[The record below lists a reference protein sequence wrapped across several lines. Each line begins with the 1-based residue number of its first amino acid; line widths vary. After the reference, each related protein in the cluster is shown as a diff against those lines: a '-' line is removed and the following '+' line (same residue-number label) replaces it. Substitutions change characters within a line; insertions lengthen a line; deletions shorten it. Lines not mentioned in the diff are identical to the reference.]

1 MPSIDKPK
9 KIIELT
15 EEQRTI
21 VAAEPG
27 HYVITAVAGSGK
39 TTTLAYRIK
48 HLLEQGVD
56 SRRMLILMFNRSA
69 REDFSVKLQ
78 RVISNHQTCP
88 EVRTFHAMGYRLYQR
103 FIRDGYLPPFQN
115 NILSEKEIQFHI
127 WRMMRQTL
135 SDEALREAKRNK
147 KEHVELCHQFFETV
161 KSGLHPPDLV
171 FEILE
176 LPNKFKYVLS
186 LFDQF
191 EVWRKQQSRISYTD
205 MLYDP
210 VMAIRATPAL
220 AKLVGNKMDVLL
232 VDEYQDTN
240 DIQHEL
246 MKLIAGDRAKITIVG
261 DPDQTIYEF
270 RGAKPEY
277 IIRGFSEEFPD
288 AQNLTLSY
296 SFRYGHKVSLLANHL
311 ITKNKNRQDLLCK
324 SFSSNPATE
333 VSEHKCDNDA
343 ASITKLLSTATLPE
357 LNQTAILARAWS
369 QTVGIELSLLERQ
382 IPYHIEGKN
391 SVFNLVEAQSI
402 RAIIELVA
410 GALSGMSAEERQ
422 EKFELIFHFPHV
434 GLPDGQLKMLAS
446 TLASYTEDWGKILL
460 QLIPNDLKRIQ
471 TIKLERLSK
480 VLTRLTSSN
489 RPVKQLLSLYV
500 QEAELYEGIR
510 SLSLSHDHAE
520 EKVASITGII
530 RFISSLE
537 GDATYILNYLSMLQQ
552 NAEQQ
557 HQEAVTITTIHR
569 AKGLEWDTVLVP
581 GLNDKLMPYSLR
593 SENLT
598 KAELESERR
607 LLYVAMTRAK
617 HSLHLFVPKR
627 HPDALFKP
635 SRFEFE
641 LQIGQSLLLGGSLDR
656 KETSCQLSKG
666 MKASPISLRY
676 AELMQCELKASEVES
691 GDLVHK
697 SMEAPQGKPIWF
709 AQHVQ
714 HCVLGQGL
722 VTGDQA
728 GSFTVE
734 FDDRQ
739 TRVFSKETADRF
751 FTVIEG

>member
-1 MPSIDKPK
+1 MPPIDKP
-9 KIIELT
+9 INMINLT
-15 EEQRTI
+15 EEQLAI
-21 VAAEPG
+21 VAANPA

-39 TTTLAYRIK
+39 TTTLAYRIR

-56 SRRMLILMFNRSA
+56 ARRMLILMFNRSA
-69 REDFSVKLQ
+69 RQDFSVKLQ
-78 RVISNHQTCP
+78 QVLSNHQVSP

-115 NILSEKEIQFHI
+115 NILSEKEIHFHI

-135 SDEALREAKRNK
+135 SDEALRDAKRNK

-161 KSGLHPPDLV
+161 KSGLHPPELV

-186 LFDQF
+186 LYDQF
-191 EVWRKQQSRISYTD
+191 EAWRKQQSRISYTD

-210 VMAIRATPAL
+210 VMAIRAVPAL
-220 AKLVGNKMDVLL
+220 AELVGNKMDVLL

-277 IIRGFSEEFPD
+277 LIRGFSKEFPD

-311 ITKNKNRQDLLCK
+311 ITNNKNRQNLLCK
-324 SFSSNPATE
+324 SFSANPATD
-333 VSEHKCDNDA
+333 VTEHVCENDA
-343 ASITKLLSTATLPE
+343 ASITALLSASTLSE

-369 QTVGIELSLLERQ
+369 QTVGIELSLLERK

-410 GALSGMSAEERQ
+410 GAFSGMSPEERQ
-422 EKFELIFHFPHV
+422 LKFELIFHFPHV
-434 GLPDGQLKMLAS
+434 GLPDTQLKMLAA
-446 TLASYTEDWGKILL
+446 TLASYPEDWGKILQ
-460 QLIPNDLKRIQ
+460 QLIPTDLNRIQ
-471 TIKLERLSK
+471 VIKLERLSK
-480 VLTRLTSSN
+480 VITRLTLSN
-489 RPVKQLLSLYV
+489 RPVKQLLMLYV

-520 EKVASITGII
+520 EKVASIMGIM
-530 RFISSLE
+530 RFISNLE
-537 GDATYILNYLSMLQQ
+537 GNATDILNYLFTLQQ

-557 HQEAVTITTIHR
+557 HQQAVTITTIHR
-569 AKGLEWDTVLVP
+569 AKGLEWDTVLIP
-581 GLNDKLMPYSLR
+581 GLNDKLIPYSLR
-593 SENLT
+593 TENLT
-598 KAELESERR
+598 KAEQESERR

-617 HSLHLFVPKR
+617 LALHLFVPKR
-627 HPDALFKP
+627 HQHALFKP

-641 LQIGQSLLLGGSLDR
+641 LKIEQSLLLGGSLDR
-656 KETSCQLSKG
+656 KETFCELPKG
-666 MKASPISLRY
+666 MKATTISKQY
-676 AELMQCELKASEVES
+676 AEVMQCELQTLEPEPS
-691 GDLVHK
+691 DLAQK
-697 SMEAPQGKPIWF
+697 NTTKPQGKPVWF
-709 AQHVQ
+709 SHHVQ
-714 HCVLGQGL
+714 HCVLGRGI
-722 VTGDQA
+722 VTGDQS

-739 TRVFSKETADRF
+739 ARVFSKETADRF
-751 FTVIEG
+751 FTAIED

>member
-1 MPSIDKPK
+1 MIN
-9 KIIELT
+9 LT
-15 EEQRTI
+15 EEQQSI
-21 VAAEPG
+21 VSAELA

-39 TTTLAYRIK
+39 TTTLAYRIQ
-48 HLLEQGVD
+48 HLLDQGLD
-56 SRRMLILMFNRSA
+56 ARRMLILMFNRSA

-78 RVISNHQTCP
+78 QVLPNHQARP

-103 FIRDGYLPPFQN
+103 FIRDGYLPPFDK
-115 NILSEKEIQFHI
+115 NILSEKEIHFHI
-127 WRMMRQTL
+127 WRLMRQTL
-135 SDEALREAKRNK
+135 SDESLRDAKRNK

-176 LPNKFKYVLS
+176 LPDKFKYVLS

-191 EVWRKQQSRISYTD
+191 EAWRKQYSRISYTD

-220 AKLVGNKMDVLL
+220 AKLVANKMDVLL

-246 MKLIAGDRAKITIVG
+246 MKLIAGERAKITIVG

-277 IIRGFSEEFPD
+277 IIKGFAKEFPA
-288 AQNLTLSY
+288 AQNLSLSY

-324 SFSSNPATE
+324 SFPSNPATE
-333 VSEHKCDNDA
+333 VVEHVGDNDA
-343 ASITKLLSTATLPE
+343 VMISALLSGFSLLALT
-357 LNQTAILARAWS
+357 QTVILARAWS

-382 IPYHIEGKN
+382 IPYHIVGKN

-402 RAIIELVA
+402 RAIIELIA
-410 GALSGMSAEERQ
+410 GAFSSMSVDDRQ
-422 EKFELIFHFPHV
+422 SKFELIFHFPHV
-434 GLPDGQLKMLAS
+434 GLPDSQLKMLAA
-446 TLASYTEDWGKILL
+446 TLASYPEDWGNILL
-460 QLIPNDLKRIQ
+460 QLMPQGLKRIQ
-471 TIKLERLSK
+471 TIKLERLAK
-480 VLTRLTSSN
+480 VLVRLTNSK
-489 RPVKQLLSLYV
+489 RPIKQLLSVYV

-510 SLSLSHDHAE
+510 SLSFSHDHAE
-520 EKVASITGII
+520 EKVASIMGII

-537 GDATYILNYLSMLQQ
+537 GDAESVLNYLFTLQQ
-552 NAEQQ
+552 NAEKQ
-557 HQEAVTITTIHR
+557 HQQAVTITTIHR
-569 AKGLEWDTVLVP
+569 AKGLEWETVLIP
-581 GLNDKLMPYSLR
+581 GLNDKLIPYSLR

-598 KAELESERR
+598 KEALESERR

-617 HSLHLFVPKR
+617 QSLHIFIPKR
-627 HPDALFKP
+627 DQNALLKP

-641 LQIGQSLLLGGSLDR
+641 LQLKQSLLLGGVLDR
-656 KETSCQLSKG
+656 QEKICQLTKG
-666 MKASPISLRY
+666 MKASAISRRY
-676 AELMQCELKASEVES
+676 AESMACEIKKIEKKPINSAQNVTAKPS
-691 GDLVHK
+691 
-697 SMEAPQGKPIWF
+697 GKPVWF
-709 AQHVQ
+709 AQYVQ
-714 HCVLGQGL
+714 HCVLGRGL

-728 GSFTVE
+728 GSFSVE
-734 FDDRQ
+734 FDDCQ

-751 FTVIEG
+751 FTALDD

>member
-9 KIIELT
+9 KMINLT
-15 EEQRTI
+15 EEQHAI
-21 VAAEPG
+21 VTAEPA
-27 HYVITAVAGSGK
+27 HYVVTAVAGSGK
-39 TTTLAYRIK
+39 TTTLAYRIR
-48 HLLEQGVD
+48 HLLEQGAD
-56 SRRMLILMFNRSA
+56 ARRILVLMFNRSA

-78 RVISNHQTCP
+78 RVLSNQHAQP
-88 EVRTFHAMGYRLYQR
+88 EVRTFHALGYRLYQR
-103 FIRDGYLPPFQN
+103 FIRDGYLPPFQS
-115 NILSEKEIQFHI
+115 NILSEKEVHFHI

-135 SDEALREAKRNK
+135 SDEALRDAKRNK

-161 KSGLHPPDLV
+161 KSGLHPPELV

-176 LPNKFKYVLS
+176 LPDKFKYVLS

-191 EVWRKQQSRISYTD
+191 EAWRKQQSRISYTD

-246 MKLIAGDRAKITIVG
+246 MKLIAGERAKITIVG

-277 IIRGFSEEFPD
+277 IIKGFAQEFPD

-324 SFSSNPATE
+324 SFPTNPQTAVTE
-333 VSEHKCDNDA
+333 HVCDNDA
-343 ASITKLLSTATLPE
+343 ASITELLSTNTLAE

-369 QTVGIELSLLERQ
+369 QTVGIELSLLERK

-410 GALSGMSAEERQ
+410 GAFSAMTTEERQ
-422 EKFELIFHFPHV
+422 AKFELIFHFPHV
-434 GLPDGQLKMLAS
+434 GLPDTQLKMLAA
-446 TLASYTEDWGKILL
+446 TLASYPEDWGKILQ
-460 QLIPNDLKRIQ
+460 QLIPTDLKRIQ
-471 TIKLERLSK
+471 VIKLERLSK
-480 VLTRLTSSN
+480 VFTRLTNSN
-489 RPVKQLLSLYV
+489 RPVKQLLTLYV

-520 EKVASITGII
+520 EKVASIMGIM
-530 RFISSLE
+530 RFISNLE
-537 GDATYILNYLSMLQQ
+537 GDANQILDYLFTLQQ
-552 NAEQQ
+552 SAEQQ
-557 HQEAVTITTIHR
+557 HQVAVTITTIHR
-569 AKGLEWDTVLVP
+569 AKGLEWDKVLVP

-593 SENLT
+593 SDNLT
-598 KAELESERR
+598 TTELESERR

-617 HSLHLFVPKR
+617 HALHLFVPKR

-641 LQIGQSLLLGGSLDR
+641 LQIRQSLLLGESLDH
-656 KETSCQLSKG
+656 KETICQLSKG
-666 MKASPISLRY
+666 MKASAISQRY
-676 AELMQCELKASEVES
+676 AEVMQCELKAGEVTEQQRNA
-691 GDLVHK
+691 
-697 SMEAPQGKPIWF
+697 APQGKPVWF

-714 HCVLGQGL
+714 HCVLGKGL
-722 VTGDQA
+722 VTGDQS

-751 FTVIEG
+751 FTAIVD

>member
-1 MPSIDKPK
+1 
-9 KIIELT
+9 L
-15 EEQRTI
+15 
-21 VAAEPG
+21 
-27 HYVITAVAGSGK
+27 
-39 TTTLAYRIK
+39 
-48 HLLEQGVD
+48 
-56 SRRMLILMFNRSA
+56 
-69 REDFSVKLQ
+69 
-78 RVISNHQTCP
+78 
-88 EVRTFHAMGYRLYQR
+88 GYRLYQR
-103 FIRDGYLPPFQN
+103 FIRDGYLPRFQR
-115 NILSEKEIQFHI
+115 NILSEKEIHFQI
-127 WRMMRQTL
+127 WLLMRQTL
-135 SDEALREAKRNK
+135 SDEALRDAKRNK

-161 KSGLHPPDLV
+161 KSGLHPPELV

-176 LPNKFKYVLS
+176 LPGKFKYVLS
-186 LFDQF
+186 LFHQF
-191 EVWRKQQSRISYTD
+191 EAWRKQQSRISYTD

-246 MKLIAGDRAKITIVG
+246 MKLIAGERAKITIVG

-277 IIRGFSEEFPD
+277 IIKGFAQEFPD

-311 ITKNKNRQDLLCK
+311 ITKNKTRQDLLCK
-324 SFSSNPATE
+324 SFPTNPETE
-333 VSEHKCDNDA
+333 VTEHVCDNDA
-343 ASITKLLSTATLPE
+343 GSITELLSTSTLAE

-369 QTVGIELSLLERQ
+369 QTVGIELSLLERE

-410 GALSGMSAEERQ
+410 GAFSAMTADERQ
-422 EKFELIFHFPHV
+422 LKFELIFHFPHV
-434 GLPDGQLKMLAS
+434 GLPDTQLKMLAA
-446 TLASYTEDWGKILL
+446 TLASYADDWGKILQ
-460 QLIPNDLKRIQ
+460 QLIPTDLKRIQ
-471 TIKLERLSK
+471 VIKLERLSK
-480 VLTRLTSSN
+480 VLTRLTNSN
-489 RPVKQLLSLYV
+489 RPVKQLLTLYV

-520 EKVASITGII
+520 EKVASIMGIM
-530 RFISSLE
+530 RFISNLK
-537 GDATYILNYLSMLQQ
+537 GDANHLLGYLFTLQQ

-569 AKGLEWDTVLVP
+569 AKGLEWDKVLVP

-593 SENLT
+593 SDNLT
-598 KAELESERR
+598 TTELESERR

-627 HPDALFKP
+627 HQHALFQP

-641 LQIGQSLLLGGSLDR
+641 LQIRQSLLLGGSLDR
-656 KETSCQLSKG
+656 KETRCELSKG
-666 MKASPISLRY
+666 MKASAISQRY
-676 AELMQCELKASEVES
+676 AEVMQCELKSGEVEPR
-691 GDLVHK
+691 DLEQK
-697 SMEAPQGKPIWF
+697 NMAASQAKPVWF
-709 AQHVQ
+709 SQHVQ
-714 HCVLGQGL
+714 HCVLGRGL
-722 VTGDQA
+722 VTGDQS

-739 TRVFSKETADRF
+739 TRVFSKEMADRF
-751 FTVIEG
+751 FTVIED

>member
-1 MPSIDKPK
+1 MIN
-9 KIIELT
+9 LT
-15 EEQRTI
+15 EEQHAI
-21 VAAEPG
+21 VTAEPA

-39 TTTLAYRIK
+39 TTTLAYRIQ

-56 SRRMLILMFNRSA
+56 ARRMLILMFNRSA
-69 REDFSVKLQ
+69 RQDFSVKLQ
-78 RVISNHQTCP
+78 QILSNHQASP

-115 NILSEKEIQFHI
+115 NILSEKEIHFHI

-135 SDEALREAKRNK
+135 GDEALRDAKRNK

-161 KSGLHPPDLV
+161 KSGLHPPELV

-176 LPNKFKYVLS
+176 LADKFKYVLS

-191 EVWRKQQSRISYTD
+191 EAWRKQESRISYTD

-220 AKLVGNKMDVLL
+220 AELVGNKMDVLL

-277 IIRGFSEEFPD
+277 IIKGFAQEFPD

-311 ITKNKNRQDLLCK
+311 ITKNKNRQNLLCK
-324 SFSSNPATE
+324 SFPSNPATA
-333 VSEHKCDNDA
+333 VTEHVCDSDA
-343 ASITKLLSTATLPE
+343 ASITALLSVCTLPE

-369 QTVGIELSLLERQ
+369 QTVGIELSLLERK

-410 GALSGMSAEERQ
+410 GAFSAMSAEERQ
-422 EKFELIFHFPHV
+422 AKFELIFHFPHV
-434 GLPDGQLKMLAS
+434 GLPDSQLKMLAA
-446 TLASYTEDWGKILL
+446 TLASYAEDWGKILQ
-460 QLIPNDLKRIQ
+460 QLIPTDLKRIQ
-471 TIKLERLSK
+471 VIKLERLSK
-480 VLTRLTSSN
+480 VFTRITNSN
-489 RPVKQLLSLYV
+489 RPVKQLLTLYV

-520 EKVASITGII
+520 EKVASIMGIM
-530 RFISSLE
+530 RFISNLE
-537 GDATYILNYLSMLQQ
+537 GDATHILNYLFILQQ

-557 HQEAVTITTIHR
+557 HQQAVTITTIHR

-581 GLNDKLMPYSLR
+581 GLNDKLIPYSLR
-593 SENLT
+593 TENLT

-617 HSLHLFVPKR
+617 LALHLFVPKQ
-627 HPDALFKP
+627 HQHALFKP

-641 LQIGQSLLLGGSLDR
+641 LKIEQSLVLGGSLDR
-656 KETSCQLSKG
+656 KEAHCELSKG
-666 MKASPISLRY
+666 MKATPISQQY
-676 AELMQCELKASEVES
+676 AKLMNCELQMVELEQSE
-691 GDLVHK
+691 LAQK
-697 SMEAPQGKPIWF
+697 NTTKPQGKPVWF
-709 AQHVQ
+709 AQNVQ
-714 HCVLGQGL
+714 HCVLGRGL
-722 VTGDQA
+722 VTGDQT

-751 FTVIEG
+751 FTAIED

>member
-1 MPSIDKPK
+1 MSSIDKPN
-9 KIIELT
+9 IMINLT
-15 EEQRTI
+15 EEQHTI
-21 VAAEPG
+21 VTAEPA

-39 TTTLAYRIK
+39 TTTLAYRIR

-56 SRRMLILMFNRSA
+56 ARRMLILMFNRSA
-69 REDFSVKLQ
+69 RQDFSVKLQ
-78 RVISNHQTCP
+78 KVLSNHQVRP

-103 FIRDGYLPPFQN
+103 FIRDSYLPPFQS

-127 WRMMRQTL
+127 WRLMRQTL
-135 SDEALREAKRNK
+135 SDESLRDAKRNK

-176 LPNKFKYVLS
+176 LPSKFKYVLS

-191 EVWRKQQSRISYTD
+191 ESWRKQQSRISYTD

-277 IIRGFSEEFPD
+277 IIKGFAQEFPD

-324 SFSSNPATE
+324 SFSSNPTTE
-333 VSEHKCDNDA
+333 VTEHVCDNDA
-343 ASITKLLSTATLPE
+343 ADITALLSACTLSE

-410 GALSGMSAEERQ
+410 GAFSGMSSEERQ
-422 EKFELIFHFPHV
+422 SKFEMLFHFPHV
-434 GLPDGQLKMLAS
+434 GLPDGQLKMLAA
-446 TLASYTEDWGKILL
+446 TLATYTEDWGEILQ
-460 QLIPNDLKRIQ
+460 QLIPSDLKRIQ
-471 TIKLERLSK
+471 VIKLERLSK
-480 VLTRLTSSN
+480 VLTRLTNSN
-489 RPVKQLLSLYV
+489 RPIKQLLYLYV

-520 EKVASITGII
+520 EKVASIMGII
-530 RFISSLE
+530 RFISSLD
-537 GDATYILNYLSMLQQ
+537 GDAIQILDYLSTLQQ

-557 HQEAVTITTIHR
+557 HQQAVTMTTIHR

-581 GLNDKLMPYSLR
+581 GLNDKLMPYTLR

-627 HPDALFKP
+627 HQDALFKP

-656 KETSCQLSKG
+656 KENICQLPRG
-666 MKASPISLRY
+666 MKASVISKRY
-676 AELMQCELKASEVES
+676 GEAMQCELKENELEKK
-691 GDLVHK
+691 DLK
-697 SMEAPQGKPIWF
+697 QNAMTGPQSKPVWF

-714 HCVLGQGL
+714 HCVLGRGL
-722 VTGDQA
+722 VTGDQT

-739 TRVFSKETADRF
+739 TRVFSKEKADRF
-751 FTVIEG
+751 FTTIED

>member
-1 MPSIDKPK
+1 
-9 KIIELT
+9 
-15 EEQRTI
+15 
-21 VAAEPG
+21 
-27 HYVITAVAGSGK
+27 
-39 TTTLAYRIK
+39 
-48 HLLEQGVD
+48 
-56 SRRMLILMFNRSA
+56 MLILMFNRSA
-69 REDFSVKLQ
+69 RQDFSVKLQ
-78 RVISNHQTCP
+78 QVISNHQVCP

-135 SDEALREAKRNK
+135 SDEALRDAKRNK

-191 EVWRKQQSRISYTD
+191 EAWRKQQSRISYTD

-277 IIRGFSEEFPD
+277 IIKGFAKEFPD

-333 VSEHKCDNDA
+333 VSEHVCDNDA
-343 ASITKLLSTATLPE
+343 ANITTVLSAFSLSE
-357 LNQTAILARAWS
+357 LTQAAILARAWS

-410 GALSGMSAEERQ
+410 GTFSGMSPEERQ
-422 EKFELIFHFPHV
+422 AKFELIFHFPHV
-434 GLPDGQLKMLAS
+434 GLPDGQLKMLAA
-446 TLASYTEDWGKILL
+446 TLATYTYDWGKMLL
-460 QLIPNDLKRIQ
+460 QLIPSDLKRIQ
-471 TIKLERLSK
+471 IIKLERLSK
-480 VLTRLTSSN
+480 VFIRLTNSN

-510 SLSLSHDHAE
+510 SLSLSYDHAE
-520 EKVASITGII
+520 EKVASIMGII
-530 RFISSLE
+530 RFISGLE
-537 GDATYILNYLSMLQQ
+537 GDAAYILNHLSTLQQ

-557 HQEAVTITTIHR
+557 HQEAVTMTTIHR
-569 AKGLEWDTVLVP
+569 AKGLEWNTVLVP

-617 HSLHLFVPKR
+617 HSLHLFMPKR

-641 LQIGQSLLLGGSLDR
+641 LQIGQSLLLGDSLDR
-656 KETSCQLSKG
+656 KETSCQLPKG
-666 MKASPISLRY
+666 MKASAISQRY
-676 AELMQCELKASEVES
+676 AKAMQCELKQVE
-691 GDLVHK
+691 LEHK
-697 SMEAPQGKPIWF
+697 YLEANSMTKPQGKPVWY

-714 HCVLGQGL
+714 HCVLGRGL
-722 VTGDQA
+722 VTGDQS

-751 FTVIEG
+751 FTVIED